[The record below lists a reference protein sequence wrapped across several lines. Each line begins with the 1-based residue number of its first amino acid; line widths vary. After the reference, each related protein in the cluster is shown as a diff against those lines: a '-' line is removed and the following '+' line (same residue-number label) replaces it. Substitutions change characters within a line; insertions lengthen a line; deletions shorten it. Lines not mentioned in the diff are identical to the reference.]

1 LEPSVFATYSIGC
14 SVDDS
19 KIRKAT
25 TPAFD
30 WLVTK
35 QFAEVFHMVVKVTE
49 FL

>member
-1 LEPSVFATYSIGC
+1 MDHTDVEFVAAPFTLSLEPSVFATYSIGC

-30 WLVTK
+30 
-35 QFAEVFHMVVKVTE
+35 
-49 FL
+49 